1 MNIYKFGGSSLASA
15 KRIEN
20 VAGIILSAKDQ
31 PVVVVSA
38 VGDTTDLLVEAIDN
52 AEDSGGD
59 YSVPYNRMKQEHMN
73 IIRQLFSPSVQPD
86 IIGKMHLEFK
96 KGEHVLEGIDIL
108 NEATEKSRDRILSI
122 GEQVASF
129 LLAEYLKT
137 LYDNVNLLDA
147 KSLIKIKQVGRNRE
161 VVYQPTLANIKAAL
175 TDLTGIGI
183 VPGFIGSAE
192 DGSVRTMGRGGS
204 DLTASIIAE
213 AIQAESLTLWS
224 DVSGLYTADPRI
236 VPDAFCIEE
245 LSYEEALEMSYFG
258 AGILYPPAVLPAL
271 RSNIPIQIKNSF
283 YPEEKGTRIERHSKD
298 ERIVKGISCVKNVSM
313 VTLIG
318 GGMVGVAGIASR
330 TFTCLSENRINV
342 IFISQSSSE
351 HSICIGIQ
359 SDDQQDAVDALK
371 SEFSSE
377 IESKMI
383 DSVTGES
390 GFAIIALVGQNMLN
404 TPGIS
409 GKLFQSLGS
418 NGVNVHAIAQGSS
431 ERNIS
436 AIIKELD
443 VEKALNLMHEDFF
456 LSEVKK
462 VHLYIAG
469 TGNVGSQFI
478 NLIHEQQDAF
488 REEFN
493 LEFKL
498 IGMINSRKMLMRK
511 EGIDWENAVT
521 EIESNGE
528 SSNWED
534 FYQNMVAFNLRNTVF
549 VDNTAS
555 EEIGSVY
562 DQVLQK
568 SISIAT
574 CNKIAASG
582 DYSNYSKLKK
592 MAHRNRAHFLFETNV
607 GAGLPV
613 LSTIRNLKKTGDRI
627 DRIDAVLSGSMNFIL
642 NKISSGQSFYQA
654 MQEAMKMGYTE
665 PDPRTDLLGTD
676 ATRKMVILAREAGY
690 PLENHDVELVSFL
703 PEKVEQ
709 AESYEAFI
717 NLVKEN
723 DALITEKWREDIRQG
738 KKLRFVSTLDRGEVK
753 LGVDAFPKEHP
764 FYDLDNTD
772 NIILL
777 HTRWYNEQPLVI
789 KGAGAG
795 VDVTA
800 SGVLNDVFE
809 IVQHNNY

>member
-1 MNIYKFGGSSLASA
+1 MNVYKFGGSSLGSA
-15 KRIEN
+15 ERIEN
-20 VAGIILSAKDQ
+20 VAQIILSAADK
-31 PVVVVSA
+31 PMVVVSA
-38 VGDTTDLLVEAIDN
+38 VGDTTNLLEEAIDK
-52 AEDSGGD
+52 AVETDGD
-59 YSVPYNRMKQEHMN
+59 YTGPYGRMKQQHLDIARN
-73 IIRQLFSPSVQPD
+73 LFSPSTQPGV
-86 IIGKMHLEFK
+86 IGKMHLEFK
-96 KGEHVLEGIDIL
+96 KGENVLEGINIL
-108 NEATEKSRDRILSI
+108 NEATEKSKDRILSI

-129 LLAEYLKT
+129 LVSEYLKT
-137 LYDNVNLLDA
+137 HSVHVTLLDA
-147 KSLIKIKQVGRNRE
+147 QSLIKIKQSDKKRE
-161 VVYQPTLANIKAAL
+161 VIYEPTLANVKGAVAEL
-175 TDLTGIGI
+175 EGIGV

-192 DGSVRTMGRGGS
+192 DGSVRIMGRGGS

-213 AIQAESLTLWS
+213 AIQAEVLTLWS

-236 VPDAFCIEE
+236 VPDAFCIDE

-271 RSNIPIQIKNSF
+271 RNNIPIQIKNSF
-283 YPEEKGTRIERHSKD
+283 YPEEKGTRIVRQTRD
-298 ERIVKGISCVKNVSM
+298 ERIVKGISSIKDISM

-330 TFTCLSENRINV
+330 TFTCLSENHINV

-359 SDDQQDAVDALK
+359 SEDKEDAVSALNR
-371 SEFSSE
+371 EFSYE
-377 IESKMI
+377 INTKMI
-383 DSVTGES
+383 DSVAGES

-436 AIIKELD
+436 SIIKESD
-443 VEKALNLMHEDFF
+443 VEKALNLLHEDFF

-462 VHLYIAG
+462 IHLYIAG
-469 TGNVGSQFI
+469 TGNVGKQFI
-478 NLIHEQQDAF
+478 RLIYEQQDEF

-498 IGMINSRKMLMRK
+498 IGMINSRKMLIKK
-511 EGIDWENAVT
+511 EGIDWGNAVE
-521 EIESNGE
+521 EIESNVE
-528 SSNWED
+528 SANWQD
-534 FYQNMVAFNLRNTVF
+534 FFRKMVDFNLRNTVF

-555 EEIGSVY
+555 EGIGNVY
-562 DQVLQK
+562 DQLLQH

-582 DYSNYSKLKK
+582 DYTNYSRLKK

-607 GAGLPV
+607 GAGLPI

-642 NKISSGQSFYQA
+642 NKISEDQSFYQSL
-654 MQEAMKMGYTE
+654 QEAMKMGYTE

-676 ATRKMVILAREAGY
+676 AMRKMIILAREAGY
-690 PLENHDVELVSFL
+690 PIEQQDVDLISFL

-709 AESYEAFI
+709 ASSVEAFI
-717 NLVKEN
+717 ESVQEN
-723 DALITEKWREDIRQG
+723 DALITEKWQEDIRQG
-738 KKLRFVSTLDRGEVK
+738 KKLRFVSTLDRGEVR

-764 FYDLDNTD
+764 FYDLDNAD

>member
-1 MNIYKFGGSSLASA
+1 MYVYKFGGSSLGSSERL
-15 KRIEN
+15 KH
-20 VAGIILSAKDQ
+20 VAQIILSGKDK
-31 PVVVVSA
+31 PIVVVSA
-38 VGDTTDLLVEAIDN
+38 VGDTTDLLVEAIDK
-52 AEDSGGD
+52 AVEAGGD
-59 YSVPYNRMKQEHMN
+59 YTESYNLMKQKHME
-73 IIRQLFSPSVQPD
+73 IARELFSPSIQPEV
-86 IIGKMHLEFK
+86 IGKMHLEFK
-96 KGEHVLEGIDIL
+96 KGENILEGINIL

-122 GEQVASF
+122 GENVSAF
-129 LLAEYLKT
+129 LLSEYLKT
-137 LYDNVNLLDA
+137 HTLEVILLDA
-147 KSLIKIKQVGRNRE
+147 QSLIKIKQAGKDRE
-161 VVYQPTLANIKAAL
+161 VDYQPTLANVRKAVENL
-175 TDLTGIGI
+175 SGIGVI
-183 VPGFIGSAE
+183 PGFIGSAE
-192 DGSVRTMGRGGS
+192 DGSVKTMGRGGS
-204 DLTASIIAE
+204 DLTASIVAE
-213 AIQAESLTLWS
+213 AIHAEVMTLWS

-271 RSNIPIQIKNSF
+271 RSNVPIQIKNSF
-283 YPEEKGTRIERHSKD
+283 YPNEKGTRIERYAKD
-298 ERIVKGISCVKNVSM
+298 ERIVKGISCVKNISM

-351 HSICIGIQ
+351 HSICIGIRTEN
-359 SDDQQDAVDALK
+359 QQDALDALR
-371 SEFSSE
+371 SEFRTE

-383 DSVTGES
+383 DSVTGET

-409 GKLFQSLGS
+409 GKLFQSLGY
-418 NGVNVHAIAQGSS
+418 NGINVHAIAQGSS

-436 AIIKELD
+436 SIIKELD
-443 VEKALNLMHEDFF
+443 VEKALNLLHEDFF
-456 LSEVKK
+456 LSEIKK

-469 TGNVGSQFI
+469 TGNVGQQFI
-478 NLIHEQQDAF
+478 RLIHEQQDAF

-498 IGMINSRKMLMRK
+498 IGMINSRKMLMNK
-511 EGIDWENAVT
+511 EGIDWKDAVS
-521 EIESNGE
+521 EIESHGSP
-528 SSNWED
+528 SSWKE
-534 FYQNMVAFNLRNTVF
+534 FFSNMVSFNLRNTVF

-555 EEIGSVY
+555 EEIGNVY
-562 DQVLQK
+562 EQLLQH

-582 DYSNYSKLKK
+582 DYGNYNKLKK
-592 MAHRNRAHFLFETNV
+592 LAYRNRAHFLFETNV

-642 NKISSGQSFYQA
+642 NKISSGMTFFQA
-654 MQEAMKMGYTE
+654 MKEAMERGYTE

-676 ATRKMVILAREAGY
+676 ATRKMIILAREAGY
-690 PLENHDVELVSFL
+690 PIESQDVELISFL
-703 PEKVEQ
+703 PETVEQ
-709 AESYEAFI
+709 ASSIEAFTEA
-717 NLVKEN
+717 VREN
-723 DALITEKWREDIRQG
+723 DALITEKWQEEILQG
-738 KKLRFVSTLDRGEVK
+738 KKLRFVSTLNRGEVK

-764 FYDLDNTD
+764 FYDLDNAD

-809 IVQHNNY
+809 IVQHNY

>member
-1 MNIYKFGGSSLASA
+1 
-15 KRIEN
+15 
-20 VAGIILSAKDQ
+20 
-31 PVVVVSA
+31 
-38 VGDTTDLLVEAIDN
+38 
-52 AEDSGGD
+52 
-59 YSVPYNRMKQEHMN
+59 
-73 IIRQLFSPSVQPD
+73 
-86 IIGKMHLEFK
+86 
-96 KGEHVLEGIDIL
+96 
-108 NEATEKSRDRILSI
+108 
-122 GEQVASF
+122 
-129 LLAEYLKT
+129 
-137 LYDNVNLLDA
+137 
-147 KSLIKIKQVGRNRE
+147 
-161 VVYQPTLANIKAAL
+161 
-175 TDLTGIGI
+175 
-183 VPGFIGSAE
+183 
-192 DGSVRTMGRGGS
+192 
-204 DLTASIIAE
+204 
-213 AIQAESLTLWS
+213 
-224 DVSGLYTADPRI
+224 
-236 VPDAFCIEE
+236 
-245 LSYEEALEMSYFG
+245 
-258 AGILYPPAVLPAL
+258 
-271 RSNIPIQIKNSF
+271 
-283 YPEEKGTRIERHSKD
+283 
-298 ERIVKGISCVKNVSM
+298 
-313 VTLIG
+313 
-318 GGMVGVAGIASR
+318 
-330 TFTCLSENRINV
+330 
-342 IFISQSSSE
+342 
-351 HSICIGIQ
+351 
-359 SDDQQDAVDALK
+359 
-371 SEFSSE
+371 
-377 IESKMI
+377 
-383 DSVTGES
+383 
-390 GFAIIALVGQNMLN
+390 
-404 TPGIS
+404 
-409 GKLFQSLGS
+409 
-418 NGVNVHAIAQGSS
+418 
-431 ERNIS
+431 
-436 AIIKELD
+436 
-443 VEKALNLMHEDFF
+443 
-456 LSEVKK
+456 
-462 VHLYIAG
+462 
-469 TGNVGSQFI
+469 
-478 NLIHEQQDAF
+478 
-488 REEFN
+488 
-493 LEFKL
+493 
-498 IGMINSRKMLMRK
+498 
-511 EGIDWENAVT
+511 
-521 EIESNGE
+521 
-528 SSNWED
+528 
-534 FYQNMVAFNLRNTVF
+534 

-717 NLVKEN
+717 NLVQEN

-753 LGVDAFPKEHP
+753 LGVAAFPKEHP